1 MKWMEQK
8 SWANELKSQ
17 NRLMMDPAVVA
28 AVEVGDHEVVVH
40 VAADEAAVA
49 KDHIE
54 HNIPL
59 LLRTCL
65 AVAIGPN

>member
-1 MKWMEQK
+1 MT
-8 SWANELKSQ
+8 
-17 NRLMMDPAVVA
+17 DPAVVA

>member
-1 MKWMEQK
+1 MT
-8 SWANELKSQ
+8 
-17 NRLMMDPAVVA
+17 DPAVVAA

-40 VAADEAAVA
+40 VAADEVAVA